1 MSFLKNLSS
10 AFEYFKANDTSQ
22 TNYRKAKLTENDYE
36 FINSLSAAVFQ
47 IRPSKLHWVL
57 VYVFISLSAFI
68 VWASF
73 APIDE
78 IARGN
83 GVVVPSGQNQVIQNL
98 EGGIISEILV
108 REGDFVEKDQV
119 LIKISNEKSS
129 SSYLSSNIKKLAY
142 QAEIARLNAQL
153 QQKPFDTSD
162 TKDEQLISF
171 MENEKQLYETNQQ
184 QLESKLQ
191 ILKEQLS
198 QKQNDLKDAKQTAE
212 HLRISLNLIKKEVEM
227 TIPMLEKGLKPQ
239 VEFLQLQR
247 QENDAKLKLQSAT
260 LTIPKLESEINEI
273 NQKIDEVY
281 QHYFIKTRER
291 LNEITASLREL
302 EATSVAYEDQVTR
315 TQVKSPLN
323 GIVQKLHI
331 NTIGGAVKPAQD
343 LVEIVPTDSA
353 LVVEVKI
360 KPKDIAFIYHGQN
373 AVVKFSA
380 YDFSVYGGLDGKVVN
395 ISPDTITEKDN
406 QTYYIVRVET
416 NQNYIGR
423 GGNMLKIIPGM
434 TTNVDIVTG
443 KKTVMDYI
451 LKPILKTKQ
460 YSFKER

>member
-1 MSFLKNLSS
+1 MSFLKNTKS
-10 AFEYFKANDTSQ
+10 AFEYFKANDNPKTD
-22 TNYRKAKLTENDYE
+22 YRRNKLTEQDYE
-36 FINSLSAAVFQ
+36 FINSLSAAVLQ
-47 IRPSKLHWVL
+47 IRPNRLHWVL
-57 VYVFISLSAFI
+57 VYVGISLFAFV

-78 IARGN
+78 IARGT

-98 EGGIISEILV
+98 EGGIVSEILV

-129 SSYLSSNIKKLAY
+129 SNYQSTYIKKLAY

-153 QQKPFDTSD
+153 EQKPFEIIET
-162 TKDEQLISF
+162 TDEELLKF
-171 MENEKQLYETNQQ
+171 MENERNLYETNQQ

-191 ILKEQLS
+191 ILKEQLN
-198 QKQNDLKDAKQTAE
+198 QKESDLKDAKQTAD
-212 HLRISLNLIKKEVEM
+212 HLRVSLNLIKKEVEM

-247 QENDAKLKLQSAT
+247 QENDAKLKLQSAN
-260 LTIPKLESEINEI
+260 LAIPKLESEINEI
-273 NQKIDEVY
+273 NKRIDETY
-281 QHYFIKTRER
+281 QNYFIKTRER
-291 LNEITASLREL
+291 LNEITASSKEL
-302 EATSVAYEDQVTR
+302 DATSMAYEDQVTR
-315 TQVKSPLN
+315 TNVKSPLN
-323 GIVQKLHI
+323 GVVQKLHI
-331 NTIGGAVKPAQD
+331 NTIGGAIKPAQD
-343 LVEIVPTDSA
+343 LIEIVPTDSV

-360 KPKDIAFIYHGQN
+360 KPKDIAFIYTGQQ
-373 AVVKFSA
+373 AKVKFSA
-380 YDFSVYGGLDGKVVN
+380 YDFSIYGSLDGKVIN
-395 ISPDTITEKDN
+395 ISPDTVTDKEN

-416 NQNYIGR
+416 DQGYIGT
-423 GGNMLKIIPGM
+423 MDKQLKIIPGM
-434 TTNVDIVTG
+434 TTNVDILTG